1 MTVGELKAAM
11 NDENLC
17 DNDKILIAS
26 QDGSVWSDF
35 SIHQESLNGE
45 TVGLVE
51 LIGDGDDSLAN
62 EESDDYDFVMSGLEG
77 MEDDDFDE

>member
-11 NDENLC
+11 NDENLY

-35 SIHQESLNGE
+35 SIHQERLNGE

-77 MEDDDFDE
+77 MEDDGFDG